1 MFCIFCKD
9 IPAISKFRKQKFWG
23 KCLISK
29 YYNIF
34 SRVLSKMSC
43 RKRRKGKGGNKQ
55 GIILQFPQI
64 HNMKKPNIKN
74 KEVINR

>member
-1 MFCIFCKD
+1 
-9 IPAISKFRKQKFWG
+9 
-23 KCLISK
+23 
-29 YYNIF
+29 
-34 SRVLSKMSC
+34 MSC